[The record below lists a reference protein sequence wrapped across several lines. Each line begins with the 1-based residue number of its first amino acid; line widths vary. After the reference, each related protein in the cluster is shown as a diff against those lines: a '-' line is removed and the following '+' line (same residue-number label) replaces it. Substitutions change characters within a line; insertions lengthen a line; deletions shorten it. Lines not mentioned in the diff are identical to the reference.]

1 MSDNLKGY
9 RSKFVRVKT
18 SKKRTISSNK
28 WLKRQLNDP
37 YVSKAR
43 LDGYRSRAAYKL
55 LEIHEK
61 FKLFKS
67 DMKIVD
73 LGAAPGGWSQV
84 AANFTKSTDSDS
96 NSKIISVDLL
106 EIEPIAGVDF
116 FQKDFFDQE
125 TEEMIIEALSGKADI
140 VMSDMASNTTGHKA
154 TDHTRTLFLCEQAF
168 DFALKILKPHGHFIA
183 KIFRGGTETELLTKV
198 KLNFSLVK
206 HFKPSSSRK
215 ESTEIYLVALNKRNI
230 DTK

>member
-1 MSDNLKGY
+1 MSDSLKGY

-37 YVSKAR
+37 YVAKAR

-67 DMKIVD
+67 GMKIVD

-84 AANFTKSTDSDS
+84 VATLTRSTDSKS
-96 NSKIISVDLL
+96 NSKIVSVDLL

-116 FQKDFFDQE
+116 FQKDFFDEE
-125 TEEMIIEALSGKADI
+125 TEERIIESLDGKADI
-140 VMSDMASNTTGHKA
+140 VMSDMASNTTGHRS
-154 TDHTRTLFLCEQAF
+154 TDHTRTMFLCEQAF
-168 DFALKILKPHGHFIA
+168 DFALKILKPQGHFIA
-183 KIFRGGTETELLTKV
+183 KIFRGGTETELLNKV
-198 KLNFSLVK
+198 KLHFSLVK
-206 HFKPSSSRK
+206 HFKPSSSRA
-215 ESTEIYLVALNKRNI
+215 ESTEIYLVALNKRN
-230 DTK
+230 K

>member
-37 YVSKAR
+37 YVAKAR

-61 FKLFKS
+61 FKLFKPG
-67 DMKIVD
+67 MKIVD
-73 LGAAPGGWSQV
+73 LGAAPGGWSQIV
-84 AANFTKSTDSDS
+84 ATLTKSTDNKS
-96 NSKIISVDLL
+96 NSKIVSVDLL

-116 FQKDFFDQE
+116 FQKDFFD
-125 TEEMIIEALSGKADI
+125 EEAEGMITEALSGKADI
-140 VMSDMASNTTGHKA
+140 VMSDMASNTTGHRA
-154 TDHTRTLFLCEQAF
+154 TDHTRTMFLCEQAF
-168 DFALKILKPHGHFIA
+168 DFAVKILKPQGHFIA
-183 KIFRGGTETELLTKV
+183 KIFRGGTETELLNKV
-198 KLNFSLVK
+198 KLHFSLVK
-206 HFKPSSSRK
+206 HFKPSSSRA
-215 ESTEIYLVALNKRNI
+215 ESTEIYLVALNKRN
-230 DTK
+230 K